1 MPDKF
6 GQIST
11 GAMSDD
17 DSTHQGFLDVEK
29 HLNSLNERVIS
40 VEDDLVDYKIALRKE
55 SYVSLSGLDVTAL
68 TAASSTADIA
78 TANKAL
84 TLEVVTAL
92 QKLIAN
98 VKGLS

>member
-1 MPDKF
+1 MPDRF

-11 GAMSDD
+11 GLMSDD
-17 DSTHQGFLDVEK
+17 EDASQGFLDTEK
-29 HLNSLNERVIS
+29 HLNSLNDRVVIS
-40 VEDDLVDYKIALRKE
+40 QDAIDDYKADLSSKVSI
-55 SYVSLSGLDVTAL
+55 SLSGLDVTAL

-84 TLEVVTAL
+84 TLEIVTAL